1 MNKVMCPICETY
13 DHSTLIHKANFD
25 EKSFSTEIFS
35 ARRLPDRRYFQ
46 WVRCNSCGLLRSDPV
61 MPLDLE
67 VLYKDSE
74 FNYSNELDGLKK
86 TYLNIIKKALGK
98 NWLKNSVFEIG
109 GGNGF
114 FLEAA
119 KDAGFK
125 VISGVE
131 PSKDAVDKAR
141 PDILPF
147 MITGM
152 MNRNSLPQD
161 SFDVGVMFHV
171 MDHLTSPINILI
183 DCRYALNRGG
193 TLIVAVHN
201 ERSWSA
207 RLFGSKS
214 PIIDVEHTFLFNKKT
229 AKKLFEKAGY
239 VDIKSGSYSNH
250 YSLRY
255 LLQLFPFFR
264 KYREKVL
271 SSRFGSYL
279 GNFKVIIPLGNMWV
293 SGSKP

>member
-1 MNKVMCPICETY
+1 MNKVMCPICETF
-13 DHSTLIHKANFD
+13 DNSILIYKANFD

-61 MPLDLE
+61 IPLDLE
-67 VLYKDSE
+67 VLYKESE
-74 FNYSNELDGLKK
+74 FNYTNEIQGLKK
-86 TYLNIIKKALGK
+86 TYINILKKALGK
-98 NWLKNSVFEIG
+98 SWLKNSIFEIG

-114 FLEAA
+114 FLEAV

-125 VISGVE
+125 VIAGVE
-131 PSKDAVDKAR
+131 PSKDAVNKAR

-152 MNRNSLPQD
+152 MNRNSLMQE
-161 SFDVGVMFHV
+161 SFDVGVIFHV
-171 MDHLTSPINILI
+171 MDHLTSPLNVLT
-183 DCRYALNRGG
+183 DCFNALNQGG
-193 TLIVAVHN
+193 TLIIAVHN

-229 AKKLFEKAGY
+229 AKKLLEKAGY
-239 VDIKSGSYSNH
+239 VDVKFGSYSNN

-255 LLQLFPFFR
+255 LVQLFPFFR
-264 KYREKVL
+264 KYREYILTSK
-271 SSRFGSYL
+271 FGNLL

>member
-13 DHSTLIHKANFD
+13 DNSELIYKANFD
-25 EKSFSTEIFS
+25 EKSFSTEVFS

-61 MPLDLE
+61 MHLDLA

-74 FNYSNELDGLKK
+74 FNYSNELGGLKK

-131 PSKDAVDKAR
+131 PSKDAVNKAR
-141 PDILPF
+141 EDIIPF

-152 MNRNSLPQD
+152 MNQNSLPQN

-171 MDHLTSPINILI
+171 MDHLTSPINVLT
-183 DCRYALNRGG
+183 DCFYALNSGG
-193 TLIVAVHN
+193 TFIVAVHN

-239 VDIKSGSYSNH
+239 IDIKFGSYSNH

-264 KYREKVL
+264 KHREKIL

-279 GNFKVIIPLGNMWV
+279 ANFKVIIPLGNIWV

>member
-1 MNKVMCPICETY
+1 MCPICETF
-13 DHSTLIHKANFD
+13 DNSTLIYKANFD

-46 WVRCNSCGLLRSDPV
+46 WVRCNSCDLLRSDPV

-67 VLYKDSE
+67 VLYKESE
-74 FNYSNELDGLKK
+74 FNYTDELQGLKK
-86 TYLNIIKKALGK
+86 TYINVLKKALGK
-98 NWLKNSVFEIG
+98 IWLKNSIFEIG

-114 FLEAA
+114 FLEAV

-125 VISGVE
+125 VIAGVE
-131 PSKDAVDKAR
+131 PSKDAVNKAR

-152 MNRNSLPQD
+152 MNRNSLPREN
-161 SFDVGVMFHV
+161 FDVGVMFHV
-171 MDHLTSPINILI
+171 MDHLTSPINILT
-183 DCRYALNRGG
+183 DCFNALNHGG
-193 TLIVAVHN
+193 TLIIAVHN

-229 AKKLFEKAGY
+229 AKKLLEKAGY
-239 VDIKSGSYSNH
+239 VDVKFGSYRNH

-255 LLQLFPFFR
+255 IIQLFPFFR
-264 KYREKVL
+264 KYREYILTSKL
-271 SSRFGSYL
+271 GNSL
-279 GNFKVIIPLGNMWV
+279 GNFKVIVPLGNMWV

>member
-13 DHSTLIHKANFD
+13 DNSKLIHKANFD

-46 WVRCNSCGLLRSDPV
+46 WVRCKSCGLLRSDPV

-74 FNYSNELDGLKK
+74 FNYTNELQGLKK
-86 TYLNIIKKALGK
+86 TYMNVLKKALGK
-98 NWLKNSVFEIG
+98 SWLKNSIFEIG

-119 KDAGFK
+119 KDAGFN
-125 VISGVE
+125 VIAGVE
-131 PSKDAVDKAR
+131 PSKDAVNKSR
-141 PDILPF
+141 PDIFPH
-147 MITGM
+147 MIIGM
-152 MNRNSLPQD
+152 MNRNSLPQN

-171 MDHLTSPINILI
+171 MDHLINPINVLT
-183 DCRYALNRGG
+183 DCLYTLNRGG
-193 TLIVAVHN
+193 SLIVAVHN

-214 PIIDVEHTFLFNKKT
+214 PIIDVEHTFLYNKKT
-229 AKKLFEKAGY
+229 AKKLLEKTGY
-239 VDIKSGSYSNH
+239 VDIKFGFYSNH

-255 LLQLFPFFR
+255 ILQLFPFFR
-264 KYREKVL
+264 SYRKNIL
-271 SSRFGSYL
+271 SSKYGNYL
-279 GNFKVIIPLGNMWV
+279 GNLKVIIPLGNMWV
-293 SGSKP
+293 SGTKP

>member
-1 MNKVMCPICETY
+1 MNKVLCPICETY
-13 DHSTLIHKANFD
+13 NNSKLIYKANFD
-25 EKSFSTEIFS
+25 EKSFSPEIFS
-35 ARRLPDRRYFQ
+35 ARRLPDQRYYQ

-86 TYLNIIKKALGK
+86 TYLSILKKVLGK

-114 FLEAA
+114 FLAAA

-125 VISGVE
+125 MVFGVE

-141 PDILPF
+141 VDIKPF

-152 MNRNSLPQD
+152 MNRGSLPQD
-161 SFDVGVMFHV
+161 SFEVGVMFHV
-171 MDHLTSPINILI
+171 MDHLTSPINVLK
-183 DCRYALNRGG
+183 DCLYTLNRGG
-193 TLIVAVHN
+193 IFIVAVHN
-201 ERSWSA
+201 EKSWSA
-207 RLFGSKS
+207 RLFGRKS
-214 PIIDVEHTFLFNKKT
+214 PIFDVEHTFLFNKRT
-229 AKKLFEKAGY
+229 AKKMFEKAGY
-239 VDIKSGSYSNH
+239 VDIKSGSYSNY
-250 YSLRY
+250 YSLKY
-255 LLQLFPFFR
+255 LLQLLPFFR
-264 KYREKVL
+264 KHREKIL
-271 SSRFGSYL
+271 SSRLGSYL
-279 GNFKVIIPLGNMWV
+279 GIVKVKIPLGNMWV